1 LFEIYA
7 ELLIQNL
14 DNLEKMNDKIQSLL
28 SKPKNQIDLIEYY
41 QKIFNALKLIKNL
54 DQNLVNDFKILLEQS
69 NLFENYLRTLFKNNN
84 FKYSYFKLKTHPN
97 RRIKLLKSIFK
108 TIIIHLF
115 VII

>member
-1 LFEIYA
+1 MFEIYA

-54 DQNLVNDFKILLEQS
+54 DQNLVNDFKVLLEQS
-69 NLFENYLRTLFKNNN
+69 NLFENYMN
-84 FKYSYFKLKTHPN
+84 
-97 RRIKLLKSIFK
+97 SI
-108 TIIIHLF
+108 
-115 VII
+115 